1 MKKAVL
7 ISICMAAI
15 LTLASCRQA
24 TVVSYN
30 ISKEADAF
38 NSYRRVTVVDCIT
51 NDTLFVVEGW
61 ISIQGGYGQ
70 NSSSGA
76 SELQIIAEVG
86 PGKYQ
91 KHLIGLSDNV
101 SYVVEDLGGEGVDRY
116 HFNIYFNP
124 KMWLPGVE
132 LTD

>member
-1 MKKAVL
+1 MKKAVF
-7 ISICMAAI
+7 IPICMAAI
-15 LTLASCRQA
+15 LTLAGCRQA
-24 TVVSYN
+24 ERVSYN

-61 ISIQGGYGQ
+61 ISIQGGYG
-70 NSSSGA
+70 SSS
-76 SELQIIAEVG
+76 STELEIIAEIG

-101 SYVVEDLGGEGVDRY
+101 SYVVEDLNGESVDRY

-124 KMWLPGVE
+124 KMWLPGFE
-132 LTD
+132 LTE

>member
-7 ISICMAAI
+7 IPICMAAI
-15 LTLASCRQA
+15 LTLAGCRQA
-24 TVVSYN
+24 SVVSYN
-30 ISKEADAF
+30 ISKQADAF

-61 ISIQGGYGQ
+61 ISVQGA
-70 NSSSGA
+70 NGA
-76 SELQIIAEVG
+76 AELQIIAEVG

-101 SYVVEDLGGEGVDRY
+101 SYVVEDLGGEDVDRY

-124 KMWLPGVE
+124 KMWLPGFE